1 MQSAGSFNY
10 EDRYGKK
17 AGNTWLIPAIIFGGI
32 GLVWILW
39 AGLFHSVPSVRSTL
53 YSFSVTGEKEIS
65 IKYAIQRKNQD
76 EKITCTLVAYDVD
89 KNVVGQIDDSFDPGE
104 KKVQRNTPIATRS
117 APVSAAISNCRVA

>member
-17 AGNTWLIPAIIFGGI
+17 AGNTWLIPAIVFGVI

-53 YSFSVTGEKEIS
+53 YSFSATGEKEIS
-65 IKYAIQRKNQD
+65 LTYGIERKNQD
-76 EKITCTLVAYDVD
+76 EKIICTLVAYDVD
-89 KNVVGQIDDSFDPGE
+89 KNVVGQIDDSFDPGT
-104 KKVQRNTPIATRS
+104 KKVQRTTPVATRS